1 MSMSIY
7 TLCVSL
13 NFEIVSD
20 EIDSKK
26 VSREQLATFP
36 NRTRKPQSS
45 GYTEA
50 SWIRGKARREDQK
63 KQVRGWLNGV
73 ARGGRCEQARQGRGG
88 GGGGV
93 GNRSIR

>member
-1 MSMSIY
+1 MHW
-7 TLCVSL
+7 TA
-13 NFEIVSD
+13 IVSGT
-20 EIDSKK
+20 IKK
-26 VSREQLATFP
+26 KFLENSSRPFLTELGSLG
-36 NRTRKPQSS
+36 SS

-63 KQVRGWLNGV
+63 NQVRGWLSGV
-73 ARGGRCEQARQGRGG
+73 ARGGRCEQARQGRS